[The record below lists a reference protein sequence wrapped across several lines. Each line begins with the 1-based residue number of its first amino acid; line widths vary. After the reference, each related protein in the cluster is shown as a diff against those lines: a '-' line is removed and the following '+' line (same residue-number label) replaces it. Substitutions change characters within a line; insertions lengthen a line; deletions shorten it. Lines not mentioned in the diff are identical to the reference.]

1 MASKRSTQVQTI
13 HHRAGE
19 GHVVDMTVVST
30 DANSVTGQFDLGGL
44 PVPERRFSCDAV
56 GLRTRGTLIQLLFG
70 QSQPIGDGLLSMLV
84 VNMSRENATQ
94 FLRTVS
100 GKFSEDYLA
109 SHGSAEGDE
118 VTDFQHKADQTV
130 VLTGSIVLAGY
141 SGTDGCMDF
150 YYSSPFAMHH
160 ASVIKKMAIES
171 VVRVNLPTGLFFAT
185 LKRVQEVVSP
195 RHGLTEGG

>member
-1 MASKRSTQVQTI
+1 MALKRSTQVQTI
-13 HHRAGE
+13 HHRPGE

-44 PVPERRFSCDAV
+44 PVPERRFSCDSV
-56 GLRTRGTLIQLLFG
+56 GLQTRGTLIQLLFG

-84 VNMSRENATQ
+84 VNISRENVVQ
-94 FLRTVS
+94 FLRTVG

-109 SHGSAEGDE
+109 SHVGAGVDE
-118 VTDFQHKADQTV
+118 LTDFQRKADQTV

-150 YYSSPFAMHH
+150 YYSSPFAMQHV
-160 ASVIKKMAIES
+160 SVIKKMAIES
-171 VVRVNLPTGLFFAT
+171 VVRVNLPTGLFFAIV
-185 LKRVQEVVSP
+185 KRVQEVVAPLS
-195 RHGLTEGG
+195 GVTKDG